1 MKKQVQGIL
10 TIEEVLQKIAAG
22 LQLSS
27 QTEREL
33 LDEIRG
39 HLEDAR
45 DTAVQRGQ
53 NPDQALRQ
61 VAENFGVE
69 VAAKALQ
76 EEHAP
81 WESADAIVA
90 CILPVAGTL
99 ILRWL
104 TFVPDGSAAGWS
116 RLLLQ
121 PILWAGAIMV
131 LVTSYLYFKRWRMAL
146 AIWGFF
152 WVLSLIFIGFGMEN
166 QQAAPLGG

>member
-1 MKKQVQGIL
+1 MSSL
-10 TIEEVLQKIAAG
+10 TIDQVLAQIAQG
-22 LQLSS
+22 LNLST

-39 HLEDAR
+39 HLEDAQEA
-45 DTAVQRGQ
+45 AVRRGQ
-53 NPDQALRQ
+53 DPHKALLQA
-61 VAENFGVE
+61 AESFGVE
-69 VAAKALQ
+69 IAAAALQ
-76 EEHAP
+76 DEHSP

-116 RLLLQ
+116 HLFLQ
-121 PILWAGAIMV
+121 PLLWAVAILV
-131 LVTSYLYFKRWRMAL
+131 LAASWFYFKRWQVAL

-152 WVLSLIFIGFGMEN
+152 WALSLIFISFDAVSLQPATFG
-166 QQAAPLGG
+166 G